1 MSKKKTK
8 TPEAPKPQDSAPEAL
23 EADVGGLELPEA
35 AFEEELAV
43 NEPIP
48 DAELEV
54 IVQKEAPAQKFSLE
68 DVASKSVKNW
78 KPQWL
83 PGLAAHARF
92 HGLNSEE
99 TADKILAV
107 IVSYGLQL
115 K

>member
-8 TPEAPKPQDSAPEAL
+8 APEAAQPQAAPLETL
-23 EADVGGLELPEA
+23 EANVESDEGA
-35 AFEEELAV
+35 SEEELAL
-43 NEPIP
+43 NQPMS
-48 DAELEV
+48 DAELELAL
-54 IVQKEAPAQKFSLE
+54 QKEAPVQKFSLE

-83 PGLAAHARF
+83 PGLSAHARF

-107 IVSYGLQL
+107 IVSYGLQI